1 MEAIIIIT
9 ECKNP
14 YGKYWEF
21 KDKRSGQVLA
31 EVDKKKER
39 EFGTGPLYFV
49 YTVRGGFL
57 YETARHSKKDVA
69 IEFAKR
75 SILDQFDGVDVK
87 FKMNVTKRIIKWS

>member
-1 MEAIIIIT
+1 METIVIVT

-21 KDKRSGQVLA
+21 KDKQSGQILA

-39 EFGTGPLYFV
+39 EFGPGPLYFV
-49 YTVRGGFL
+49 YTPRGGFL

-69 IEFAKR
+69 MEFAKQ
-75 SILDQFDGVDVK
+75 SIREQFAGVDVK
-87 FKMNVTKRIIKWS
+87 FKMNVMVRKYKWS